1 MTHGTRRNVA
11 ARDLSGQGGKS
22 KRFARNNRI
31 DSSTPWAA
39 GATEDSLLG
48 ENKKFNLKSYSKCQ
62 QLAARQNCEIFVI
75 ITNGSS
81 CEIVNCQSLFFYI
94 CNLIFY
100 FTGKTNS
107 TNKNHHHA

>member
-1 MTHGTRRNVA
+1 MQFPFGDRVHFRIRMHEYMNNGELVARSRSIVTKNSCAMTHGTRRNVA

-48 ENKKFNLKSYSKCQ
+48 ENK
-62 QLAARQNCEIFVI
+62 
-75 ITNGSS
+75 
-81 CEIVNCQSLFFYI
+81 
-94 CNLIFY
+94 NLI
-100 FTGKTNS
+100 
-107 TNKNHHHA
+107 